1 MGSILFAVAPLY
13 VLIAIGVML
22 RLIVASDA
30 WIEVFNK
37 FGVYVGFPAIVFSS
51 LVKIPAGAII
61 ETSVIACNVLFLLVA
76 VALTYGV
83 GRCLRLTPALR
94 NTYVIGVFYGNVAY
108 LGYPFVTTVIP
119 GSEASVSIHIAIY
132 VAFLFTVG
140 IFVLELS
147 KDGGSVNLPRI
158 AKSIM
163 TSPLLLSVVAGLLF
177 RSTGLSLPGFIEHAL
192 ELLAASAAP
201 IVLLAIGMFIA
212 RRLTPDRH
220 LVHAALLSSLKLV
233 VFPLGFMLFAG
244 LLGGQHASAVSIME
258 AAMPCGITI
267 FALAEVFPMDKQVVA
282 STIVISTV
290 ASAISL
296 PLIATL
302 AI

>member
-13 VLIAIGVML
+13 VLIAIGVVL

-83 GRCLRLTPALR
+83 GRCLRLTTALR

-163 TSPLLLSVVAGLLF
+163 TSPLLLSVVAGLRF
-177 RSTGLSLPGFIEHAL
+177 SINRTVIAWIHRTRSGTSGRKRSADR
-192 ELLAASAAP
+192 AA
-201 IVLLAIGMFIA
+201 
-212 RRLTPDRH
+212 RH
-220 LVHAALLSSLKLV
+220 WDVHRQTAYA
-233 VFPLGFMLFAG
+233 
-244 LLGGQHASAVSIME
+244 
-258 AAMPCGITI
+258 
-267 FALAEVFPMDKQVVA
+267 
-282 STIVISTV
+282 
-290 ASAISL
+290 
-296 PLIATL
+296 
-302 AI
+302 

>member
-13 VLIAIGVML
+13 VLIAIGVVL

-83 GRCLRLTPALR
+83 GRCLRLTTALR

-163 TSPLLLSVVAGLLF
+163 TSPLLLSVVAGLAF
-177 RSTGLSLPGFIEHAL
+177 SINRTVIAWIHRTRSGTSGRERSADRAARHWDVHRQAADARPAPG
-192 ELLAASAAP
+192 S
-201 IVLLAIGMFIA
+201 
-212 RRLTPDRH
+212 RRP
-220 LVHAALLSSLKLV
+220 AQQ
-233 VFPLGFMLFAG
+233 P
-244 LLGGQHASAVSIME
+244 
-258 AAMPCGITI
+258 
-267 FALAEVFPMDKQVVA
+267 
-282 STIVISTV
+282 
-290 ASAISL
+290 
-296 PLIATL
+296 
-302 AI
+302 